1 MIKLHILTP
10 VKDSLETTLQ
20 TIDSIMTSEC
30 NVDFHYTVYN
40 DFSTNETTTQLQLYS
55 EKQGF
60 TLVNL
65 KDIITHPSPNYLFV
79 LQTAQQKAITENA
92 HLLIIE
98 SDVVVEKDTIQR
110 MYDSVS
116 TFKKAG
122 MIAAVTT
129 DINRNINFPYL
140 YARKFDSRVINTR
153 KRLSFC
159 CTLLCL
165 DFLISFNFKEL
176 NPEKTWYDVFI
187 SHKSIELG
195 FQNYL
200 LTLLP
205 VLHLPH
211 SSRPWKHLKYTH
223 PLKYYWNKLTKK
235 RDRI

>member
-1 MIKLHILTP
+1 MNKLHILTP
-10 VKDSLETTLQ
+10 VKDSLETTLR
-20 TIDSIMTSEC
+20 TIDSIMNSQITADCS
-30 NVDFHYTVYN
+30 YTVYN
-40 DFSTNETTTQLQLYS
+40 DFSTDETTTQLQLAS

-65 KDIITHPSPNYLFV
+65 KDITTHPSPNYLFV
-79 LQTAQQKAITENA
+79 LQTAQQKAISENA

-98 SDVVVEKDTIQR
+98 SDVIVEKDTIQK

-116 TFKKAG
+116 TFEKAG

-129 DINRNINFPYL
+129 DINHNINFPYL
-140 YARKFDSRVINTR
+140 YASKFDSGVINTR

-159 CTLLCL
+159 CTLLSL
-165 DFLISFNFKEL
+165 DFLLSFNFNEL
-176 NPEKTWYDVFI
+176 NPEKAWYDVFI